1 MTRGDN
7 MLKHKNIYNHRHGQ
21 QSTEEKSEP
30 LTEKDLDN
38 FLEKEKTK
46 YENEPWN
53 KLNKTDKI
61 KKLYD
66 FAENY
71 VKDNS
76 IMEEKQTMEKFLKS
90 SLENKK
96 ISKIK
101 DIKYDKAIGKIIEI
115 NGLKYDI
122 PSKRFMISKSNDPH
136 VSTSTQLGTPKNTKK
151 SSVKKTLKNS
161 PKKNDTQS

>member
-1 MTRGDN
+1 MTKNDN
-7 MLKHKNIYNHRHGQ
+7 ILKYKNIYNQRHDQ
-21 QSTEEKSEP
+21 VNNEKTET

-66 FAENY
+66 FANNY
-71 VKDNS
+71 VKENY
-76 IMEEKQTMEKFLKS
+76 IIEEKITMEKFLKS

-101 DIKYDKAIGKIIEI
+101 DIKYDKSTGKIIEI
-115 NGLKYDI
+115 IGLKYDK
-122 PSKRFMISKSNDPH
+122 SANRFMIKSNDNH
-136 VSTSTQLGTPKNTKK
+136 ISTSKQLGTPKKTKQTK
-151 SSVKKTLKNS
+151 MKKTFKKS
-161 PKKNDTQS
+161 PKKNDK

>member
-1 MTRGDN
+1 MTRNDN
-7 MLKHKNIYNHRHGQ
+7 MLKYKNIYNQRHGESNNQ
-21 QSTEEKSEP
+21 KTEN

-66 FAENY
+66 FANNY
-71 VKDNS
+71 VNENS
-76 IMEEKQTMEKFLKS
+76 ITEEKITMEKFLKS

-101 DIKYDKAIGKIIEI
+101 DIKYDKSSGKIIEI
-115 NGLKYDI
+115 IGLKYD
-122 PSKRFMISKSNDPH
+122 KTANRFMILKSNDNH
-136 VSTSTQLGTPKNTKK
+136 VSTSKQLGTPKK
-151 SSVKKTLKNS
+151 SKTTNLKKTFKKS
-161 PKKNDTQS
+161 PKKNDK